1 MGKVKQ
7 IANEIRS
14 LSRDEVAEL
23 RRWFRQF
30 DADAWDREIEADV
43 RAGRLDALAEEAL
56 EAHRA
61 GRSKPL

>member
-23 RRWFRQF
+23 RRWFREF
-30 DADAWDREIEADV
+30 DADAWDREIEADI
-43 RAGRLDALAEEAL
+43 RAGRLDALAEKAL